1 MEEVMYELKSSFEY
15 AHKGD
20 QRKAEFIT
28 LKAPT
33 VENVGYVAKLKQGF
47 MQAIAGQK
55 NQSKVEVS
63 GDEGGIDDLS
73 GEMIMTMLSMSDID
87 YAAYLQTAKA
97 VFSDTGVALIDGEE
111 PLKKTLMAKMSVD
124 DLEAMTGEYLKVFI
138 LTSALKM
145 MQA

>member
-28 LKAPT
+28 LRSPT
-33 VENVGYVAKLKQGF
+33 VENVGYVARLKQGF
-47 MQAIAGQK
+47 MQAIAGQQK
-55 NQSKVEVS
+55 QSQVEVS
-63 GDEGGIDDLS
+63 TDKGGVDDLT
-73 GEMIMTMLSMSDID
+73 GEMIMAMLSMSDID

-97 VFSDTGVALIDGEE
+97 VFTDTGVALIDGEE
-111 PLKKTLMAKMSVD
+111 PLKKALMAKMSVD
-124 DLEAMTGEYLKVFI
+124 DLEAMTGEYMKVFI